1 MNVKLILMIFI
12 LQSTEVTPLG
22 SLQKGSYD
30 VAGAVI
36 ELVALHPRSQSP
48 PDTSP
53 DLNPRKIAPEWLL
66 RVKSPL
72 HSEPIELG
80 CDSKEDAIDWCNTI
94 KYYSN
99 FQIGIVRL
107 LIESC
112 LFCKECRTAL

>member
-30 VAGAVI
+30 VAGAVV

-99 FQIGIVRL
+99 FQIGIVML
-107 LIESC
+107 LIES
-112 LFCKECRTAL
+112 